1 MRALVTGANGFVGRH
16 LTTHLRE
23 SGDQVVGVD
32 RECDVTDAT
41 SVRAAIEGARPEVI
55 YHLAALTHVGESW
68 DNPVGFTRVNVL
80 GTKNVLDAAFAVVP
94 EATVVFVSSADVY
107 GVVGEADLPLIETFR
122 VAPANP
128 YSSSKVEAER
138 VAHEAFRA
146 RDQRIIVTRP
156 FNHVGPGQS
165 VQFVV
170 PALVSRLMDALDE
183 GRDEIPVGD
192 LTTRRDFSDVR
203 DVVRA
208 YRLLDEYGV
217 AGEVYNIASGH
228 DVGLADIASQLIEQ
242 LAPGVRLVTDESLL
256 RPVEL
261 PVMRGSFEKLHEV
274 SGWEPKIPLS
284 TSLRDVIDELRARR
298 VAR

>member
-183 GRDEIPVGD
+183 GRDEIPVGI
-192 LTTRRDFSDVR
+192 S
-203 DVVRA
+203 
-208 YRLLDEYGV
+208 
-217 AGEVYNIASGH
+217 
-228 DVGLADIASQLIEQ
+228 
-242 LAPGVRLVTDESLL
+242 
-256 RPVEL
+256 RPD
-261 PVMRGSFEKLHEV
+261 GTSATCATSF
-274 SGWEPKIPLS
+274 GPTGCS
-284 TSLRDVIDELRARR
+284 TSTASRARSTTSPRATTSASRTSR
-298 VAR
+298 VSSSSNWPPECDSSPTRACCVRSSYR